1 MQGKIHAKLWRVT
14 AAHTTSA
21 PMASNKNQHF
31 VPKTYLRPFGNQDQ
45 RSINLYA
52 LETGRC
58 IEGAS
63 IKKQCSR
70 NYFYGSEPVFEDF
83 IQFFEGRYGQAMGRL
98 QQLEIMASDIGAM
111 FDFFVL
117 QYLRTPHQLSQRK
130 EVFEA
135 FRNTK
140 IGGKPLRDVHA
151 EAMKPIDDQ
160 REMQEQIYI
169 AAKAANMLHDLRPVF
184 LINRTKVPFVTSDNP
199 ACVTNRLYTQRY
211 QDQTSGL
218 IQSGTA
224 IFLPLTSRLAFMGYD
239 EDVFQPF
246 GKGIEHHV
254 SNERDVD
261 RINELQAQLATQ
273 TLYFTEWTDREYVER
288 LAERCAKM
296 RRDNWAFIWTAI
308 LDGDDGEFERFRT
321 VTEADAESTATR
333 ITAVS
338 MYNAAP
344 STWPSFLKFKLRPRG
359 YTTGSAVGF
368 VREAH
373 TEAKGRKRFR
383 CVVLPLSIPV
393 NQQPQNRH
401 VIYMRKD
408 QTERR

>member
-1 MQGKIHAKLWRVT
+1 
-14 AAHTTSA
+14 
-21 PMASNKNQHF
+21 MASNKNQHF
-31 VPKTYLRPFGNQDQ
+31 VPKTYLRPFGNDDQ

-52 LETGRC
+52 LGSKRC
-58 IEGAS
+58 VEGAS
-63 IKKQCSR
+63 IKSQCSR

-83 IQFFEGRYGQAMGRL
+83 IQYFEGRYGQAIGRL
-98 QQLEIMASDIGAM
+98 QQREIMESDIGSM

-117 QYLRTPHQLSQRK
+117 QYLRTPHQLAQRK
-130 EVFEA
+130 EMVEA
-135 FRNTK
+135 FCNTV
-140 IGGKPLRDVHA
+140 IGGKPLREVHE
-151 EAMKPIDDQ
+151 EAQKPIDDQ

-169 AAKAANMLHDLRPVF
+169 AAKAGNVLHDLQPVF
-184 LINRTKVPFVTSDNP
+184 LINRTKVPFITSDNP

-211 QDQTSGL
+211 QDRTSGL
-218 IQSGTA
+218 MQSGAA

-239 EDVFQPF
+239 DEVFQSF
-246 GKGIEHHV
+246 GNGIEHHV
-254 SNERDVD
+254 WNERDID

-273 TLYFTEWTDREYVER
+273 TLYFKDWADREYVER
-288 LAERCAKM
+288 LTERCAEM

-321 VTEADAESTATR
+321 VNEADAESTAPR
-333 ITAVS
+333 ITTVS
-338 MYNAAP
+338 MYNAGP

-373 TEAKGRKRFR
+373 AEAKGRKQFR
-383 CVVLPLSIPV
+383 SVVLPPSIPA
-393 NQQPQNRH
+393 NELPQNRE

-408 QTERR
+408 QKERRSLKQGKAQLHC